1 MGLSDMLRQVR
12 KRFRRKHG
20 DVKSFQQ
27 ELKAAG
33 GEAGRRSI
41 GTRVVPTEK
50 VVGSVSRWQN
60 LRTDFLYKHGTAMTE
75 RFKRVGKAMQQ
86 GKGLPPLELYK
97 MKVRRSGE
105 AEEVEVS
112 EYYVVDGHHRVA
124 MAKKLGQDFLDANIV
139 EYKVAGSSHKPDAD
153 AQASTPAEAEQP
165 PAAEPA
171 PPSTPAAPEG
181 QAKPDD
187 RAPDA

>member
-33 GEAGRRSI
+33 GEAGRMSI
-41 GTRVVPTEK
+41 GTRVVPTDK

-60 LRTDFLYKHGTAMTE
+60 LRTDFFYKHGTAMTE

-97 MKVRRSGE
+97 MKVRRPGGTE
-105 AEEVEVS
+105 DVEVS

-139 EYKVAGSSHKPDAD
+139 EYKVADSSRNREAD
-153 AQASTPAEAEQP
+153 AQASASDVVQEV

-171 PPSTPAAPEG
+171 PPNTTAASEG
-181 QAKPDD
+181 QAKPDESA
-187 RAPDA
+187 RDA